1 MTLFSLKNKMMH
13 YGGSLTTSYPNT
25 IFTNPVSIQSPPPPT
40 PTQQQQQ
47 QQQQSIQTCQ
57 FCGLKSGSKINCS
70 NVNSK
75 LKYSLMLKI
84 EKCKHCGLNI
94 CDQCLNEINKD
105 YDNGCKSDDELVD
118 AEFDFKLNL
127 YQKHYKVVK
136 KEFKANY
143 NRVKEIVE
151 KFNYLQNSIKLDE
164 ITLSELNLVKHQIN
178 VKANELIRKIEQEKI
193 ELNERI
199 DNVRQRYET

>member
-1 MTLFSLKNKMMH
+1 MH
-13 YGGSLTTSYPNT
+13 YGGSLTTSFPNT
-25 IFTNPVSIQSPPPPT
+25 IFTNPVSIQSPPQQHQQL
-40 PTQQQQQ
+40 PTQ
-47 QQQQSIQTCQ
+47 IQTCQ

-70 NVNSK
+70 NLNSR

-105 YDNGCKSDDELVD
+105 FDNGCKSDDEIDVD
-118 AEFDFKLNL
+118 FDFKLNL
-127 YQKHYKVVK
+127 YQKHYKIVK

-164 ITLSELNLVKHQIN
+164 ISLSELNLVKHQIN